1 MYAYTEL
8 LNQIFE
14 EEYGVTDR
22 TLRTLN
28 MPREKLEGREQSDK
42 NAKAGILEN
51 AQGYTR
57 LLVQHIPKEDLI
69 LCPQADENLGLSDQK
84 ELWKNLGKLK
94 EKESKKENAVSAYIF
109 SRDWI
114 NN

>member
-1 MYAYTEL
+1 MPAYTEL

-14 EEYGVTDR
+14 EEHRVTDR

-28 MPREKLEGREQSDK
+28 MPREKLEGREQSDR
-42 NAKAGILEN
+42 NTKAVISEN
-51 AQGYTR
+51 AQGYTQ
-57 LLVQHIPKEDLI
+57 LLAQHIPKEDLI
-69 LCPQADENLGLSDQK
+69 LRPQADENLMPSDQK

-94 EKESKKENAVSAYIF
+94 EKESKKENAASAYMF
-109 SRDWI
+109 SRDWR